1 MTVAGPAGPK
11 KTSHIRLRSLVAR
24 VSSAMWRR
32 SSRPLRSTRRM
43 RARSG
48 WEALPLAGRAV
59 LLMVTGCL
67 LFSIMGALVKLLGQR
82 LGSSQIAF
90 FRCFFGFIAILPFF
104 LLTPG
109 RHAFSRPIFA
119 AISCAARLALRG

>member
-1 MTVAGPAGPK
+1 
-11 KTSHIRLRSLVAR
+11 
-24 VSSAMWRR
+24 
-32 SSRPLRSTRRM
+32 M

-59 LLMVTGCL
+59 LLMVTGCP

-90 FRCFFGFIAILPFF
+90 FRCFFGFIAILPFV

-109 RHAFSRPIFA
+109 RHAFRTTHFCGHFLRGA
-119 AISCAARLALRG
+119 VGVAGLARRDARLRRSANLFPTHQMRCATAGTAIG